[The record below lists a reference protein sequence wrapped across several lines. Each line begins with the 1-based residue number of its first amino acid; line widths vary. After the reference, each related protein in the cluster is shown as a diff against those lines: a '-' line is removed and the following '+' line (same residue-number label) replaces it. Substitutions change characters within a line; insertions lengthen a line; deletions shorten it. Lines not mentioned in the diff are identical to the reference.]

1 MLASLGHVGLG
12 EIADRKTYIYRILCG
27 SVCTNVGLGEI
38 EDRNLDITY
47 FVVLFVRMTCG

>member
-1 MLASLGHVGLG
+1 MGHVGLG

-27 SVCTNVGLGEI
+27 SVRTNVGLGEI

-47 FVVLFVRMTCG
+47 FVVLFVRMKCG